1 MSGPQAGNMAK
12 IYYVSKKT
20 KDSEQFNFFKTKE
33 EALKYGKS
41 QFSDFEMEWVRVKD
55 IRWEG
60 DFAITGILLT
70 WQDGAYV
77 QGHNSDKEARKYTK
91 KEADSAL
98 FFDSFKKGMYGILSK
113 KGAEGKGYTW
123 KFDGKEYINESTKN
137 NGTMKYLKSFESFT
151 NK

>member
-1 MSGPQAGNMAK
+1 MAK
-12 IYYVSKKT
+12 IYYVSKRT
-20 KDSEQFNFFKTKE
+20 EDSEQFNFFKTE
-33 EALKYGKS
+33 AEALKYGKS
-41 QFSDFEMEWVRVKD
+41 QFSDFEMKWMQVKD

-70 WQDGAYV
+70 WQGGAYV
-77 QGHNSDKEARKYTK
+77 QGHNSDKEARKYAK

-98 FFDSFKKGMYGILSK
+98 FFDSFKKGMYAILSK

-123 KFDGKEYINESTKN
+123 KFDGKDYINESTKA
-137 NGTMKYLKSFESFT
+137 NGTMKYLKSFESFR